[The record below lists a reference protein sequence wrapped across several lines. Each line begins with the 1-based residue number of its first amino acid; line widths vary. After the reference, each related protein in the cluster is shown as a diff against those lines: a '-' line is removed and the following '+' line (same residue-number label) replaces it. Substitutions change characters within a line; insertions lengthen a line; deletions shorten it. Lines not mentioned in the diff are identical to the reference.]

1 MVRYRHFE
9 AARPKHEEWKR
20 ERASA
25 AITRISSVL
34 LTAGMLVGSAYGQ
47 GGEKANVTPSAP
59 SDQAVTLADL
69 EGASIH
75 TKLVTEMLAQRNGR
89 QGQVTQEADWQI
101 NVLPEQ
107 SIKFSFRATAH
118 TPRGTK
124 SSPTRGTTVKLDQPW
139 STDNGEAVWQFKD
152 GDLTFVRSHQT
163 GAVRTIVS
171 LKRDGQNLK
180 CATSMVFAKE
190 QGKTGLV
197 LTSPIDGQPVT
208 ILTWKS
214 VSSSCEVT
222 AKKPDAADVGKP
234 ATAEG
239 TPSAKRSP

>member
-1 MVRYRHFE
+1 MRYMHFE
-9 AARPKHEEWKR
+9 AARPKHEAWKL

-25 AITRISSVL
+25 VITHISSVM
-34 LTAGMLVGSAYGQ
+34 LTMGMLVGSAYGQ

-59 SDQAVTLADL
+59 SDQTVTLADL
-69 EGASIH
+69 EGANIH

-124 SSPTRGTTVKLDQPW
+124 MSPTRGTTIKLDQPW

-163 GAVRTIVS
+163 GAVRTIIS
-171 LKRDGQNLK
+171 LKRDGQKLT
-180 CATSMVFAKE
+180 CTTSMVFAKE
-190 QGKTGLV
+190 QGKSGLV
-197 LTSPIDGQPVT
+197 LTSPIDGAPVT
-208 ILTWKS
+208 ILSSKS
-214 VSSSCEVT
+214 VSSSCEVA
-222 AKKPDAADVGKP
+222 AKKPDSADAGKP
-234 ATAEG
+234 AAAEG
-239 TPSAKRSP
+239 TSSPKRSQ

>member
-1 MVRYRHFE
+1 MRYMHLE
-9 AARPKHEEWKR
+9 VAHPKYAAWKR
-20 ERASA
+20 ERASG
-25 AITRISSVL
+25 AIARISSVL
-34 LTAGMLVGSAYGQ
+34 LVMGMLVGSAYGQ

-69 EGASIH
+69 EGANIR

-118 TPRGTK
+118 TPRGTRT
-124 SSPTRGTTVKLDQPW
+124 SPPRGRTVKLDEPW
-139 STDNGEAVWQFKD
+139 STDNGQAVWQFKD

-197 LTSPIDGQPVT
+197 LTSPIDGAPVT

-214 VSSSCEVT
+214 VSSRCEVT
-222 AKKPDAADVGKP
+222 AKKPDSGDAGKP
-234 ATAEG
+234 TAAEG
-239 TPSAKRSP
+239 TPSPK

>member
-1 MVRYRHFE
+1 M
-9 AARPKHEEWKR
+9 
-20 ERASA
+20 
-25 AITRISSVL
+25 
-34 LTAGMLVGSAYGQ
+34 
-47 GGEKANVTPSAP
+47 
-59 SDQAVTLADL
+59 
-69 EGASIH
+69 
-75 TKLVTEMLAQRNGR
+75 TEMLAQRNGR

-171 LKRDGQNLK
+171 LKRDGQKLS
-180 CATSMVFAKE
+180 CTTSMIFAKE
-190 QGKTGLV
+190 QGKSGLV
-197 LTSPIDGQPVT
+197 LTSPIDGAPVT
-208 ILTWKS
+208 ILSWKS
-214 VSSSCEVT
+214 VSSSCEIT
-222 AKKPDAADVGKP
+222 AKKPDSADAGKP
-234 ATAEG
+234 AAAEG
-239 TPSAKRSP
+239 TSSPKRSQ